1 MGVSHQFELN
11 DIIMRFL
18 VLLSLLV
25 AGASAATTGC
35 GAAEPVECPSETHK
49 YCAGRTDPETGCQES
64 GWCLDCSWGGLD
76 SPSCYCEPDFC
87 VEPEQVNCPAET
99 HKFCVGPTNPETGCQ
114 ESGWCLD
121 CSWDGL
127 DSPSCYCEPDF
138 SEGTGP
144 SATGSA

>member
-1 MGVSHQFELN
+1 MG
-11 DIIMRFL
+11 MRFL

-49 YCAGRTDPETGCQES
+49 YCPGPTDPETGCQEP
-64 GWCLDCSWGGLD
+64 GWCLMCSNGLD
-76 SPSCYCEPDFC
+76 SPTCFCEPDFSTC
-87 VEPEQVNCPAET
+87 EEPEPVNCPAET
-99 HKFCVGPTNPETGCQ
+99 HKFCVGRTDPETGCQ